1 METISNN
8 RNGIALLMN
17 KHRFNNTILMTL
29 CMRFKVRCVFHRSH
43 AGIMGSKPEKT
54 DNFRVVSQAKLHSV
68 SIGLE
73 SCLMAC
79 NMPSISSGW

>member
-29 CMRFKVRCVFHRSH
+29 CMPFKVRCVFHRSH
-43 AGIMGSKPEKT
+43 AGIMGSKSEKLII
-54 DNFRVVSQAKLHSV
+54 FRAVSQAKLHSF

-73 SCLMAC
+73 SCLIAC
-79 NMPSISSGW
+79 NMLSISSGW